1 MNLVALQNGLDNIS
15 FAVLFVT
22 MLIYWGGAAFNNI
35 PYLPV
40 LGTSGMAIANL
51 CIAALLSARWL
62 EAGYFPLSNLYES
75 LFFLAWGIT
84 TIHLIAE
91 NMSKSRL
98 VGVVTAPVAMGITAF
113 AALTLPSSMQSA
125 EPLVPALKSNWL
137 MMHVSVM
144 MLSYAALMV
153 GSLLAIAFLVVS
165 GGKNIELRGSSV
177 GTGGFRSKDESD
189 RPYRLQKA
197 TDLVLQ
203 PQGEASNSSSVNSVF
218 ESNGS
223 AKTAVLDLA
232 NPQTSQKEVIN
243 DASILSPQRLNLAE
257 TLDNISYRIIGL
269 GFPLLTIGIIAGGVW
284 ANEAWGSYWSWDP
297 KETWALITWLVF
309 AAYLHAR
316 ITKGW
321 QGRRPAI
328 LAATGFVVV
337 WVCYLGVNLLGKG
350 LHSYGWFF

>member
-1 MNLVALQNGLDNIS
+1 MNLVELQNWLDNAS
-15 FAVLFVT
+15 FAVLFLT
-22 MLIYWGGAAFNNI
+22 MLVYWGGAAFPN
-35 PYLPV
+35 LPAIASV
-40 LGTSGMAIANL
+40 GTAGMAIANL
-51 CIAALLSARWL
+51 CIATLLGARWI

-84 TIHLIAE
+84 TVHLFTE
-91 NMSKSRL
+91 NTSRSRL

-113 AALTLPSSMQSA
+113 AALTLPSEMQAA

-153 GSLLAIAFLVVS
+153 GSLLAIAFLIVTR
-165 GGKNIELRGSSV
+165 GKNIQLQGSSV
-177 GTGGFRSKDESD
+177 GNGGYRSNG
-189 RPYRLQKA
+189 YRLHKA
-197 TDLVLQ
+197 GELVLQ
-203 PQGEASNSSSVNSVF
+203 PTTPVGENNGFARF
-218 ESNGS
+218 ESNNNGNS
-223 AKTAVLDLA
+223 NTAVLNLV
-232 NPQTSQKEVIN
+232 T
-243 DASILSPQRLNLAE
+243 ASESPNIATTNEPLSPQRLNLAE
-257 TLDNISYRIIGL
+257 TLDNISYRVIGL
-269 GFPLLTIGIIAGGVW
+269 GFPLLTIGIIAGAVW

-316 ITKGW
+316 ITRGW

-328 LAATGFVVV
+328 LAASGFVVV
-337 WVCYLGVNLLGKG
+337 WICYLGVNLLGKG